1 MFMICSGGGWWYR
14 FCRQNETNTTYPSIP
29 QPISTHFTPQNTR
42 DLHRRN
48 SAEHTSRRS
57 RASQS
62 YSRSRNRDH
71 LYLSHMWKGPS
82 NQFPPSYFT
91 SNQYSHHPSGQ
102 QPPSFHQE
110 CPYHI
115 LYGPPPSYDSV
126 IQISDNSQPTCTLI
140 NATTPTGFV
149 SSPSNEQN
157 LSRDQN
163 NLDVIP
169 STSDGKAEAAA
180 AAADEIFQN
189 DNGSINL
196 KNIKNSLST
205 GEIERQNQINE
216 TQFSTIP
223 STSKGK
229 KKYDKSK
236 IVSV

>member
-14 FCRQNETNTTYPSIP
+14 FCRQNETSTTYPSIP

-48 SAEHTSRRS
+48 SAEHQSRRS
-57 RASQS
+57 RASHS

-71 LYLSHMWKGPS
+71 FYLSHMWKGPS
-82 NQFPPSYFT
+82 NQFPPSYFS
-91 SNQYSHHPSGQ
+91 SNQYTHHQSGQ
-102 QPPSFHQE
+102 QPPPFHQE

-126 IQISDNSQPTCTLI
+126 IQISDTSRNSQPICTLV
-140 NATTPTGFV
+140 NSTSTGFV
-149 SSPSNEQN
+149 PTSPSNELN
-157 LSRDQN
+157 LNISN
-163 NLDVIP
+163 EHNLDVIP
-169 STSDGKAEAAA
+169 STSDAKDLN
-180 AAADEIFQN
+180 DEIFQN
-189 DNGSINL
+189 DNDSIKM
-196 KNIKNSLST
+196 KNITNSLST
-205 GEIERQNQINE
+205 SEIERQNHINE